1 MDRIA
6 EIKARLER
14 ELSPSHI
21 DIIDE
26 SHLHAGHA
34 GAASGAGHFNVTVV
48 SEIFTGQPS
57 IQRHRMVYAAIGDLM
72 QTEIHALSIQAQVPD
87 DILPDDQASDNM
99 ASEEP

>member
-6 EIKARLER
+6 KIKARLER
-14 ELSPSHI
+14 DLSPTYI

-48 SEIFTGQPS
+48 SEIFAGQSP
-57 IQRHRMVYAAIGDLM
+57 IQRHRLVYSALEDLM
-72 QTEIHALSIQAQVPD
+72 KSEIHAVSINAQAPD
-87 DILPDDQASDNM
+87 DM
-99 ASEEP
+99 ALEET

>member
-34 GAASGAGHFNVTVV
+34 GAASGGGHFNVTVV
-48 SEIFTGQPS
+48 SERFAGQSP
-57 IQRHRMVYAAIGDLM
+57 IERHRMVYSALGDLM
-72 QTEIHALSIQAQVPD
+72 QTEIHALSIQASAPNEQV
-87 DILPDDQASDNM
+87 SDNM
-99 ASEEP
+99 TSEQP

>member
-6 EIKARLER
+6 EIRARLER

-48 SEIFTGQPS
+48 SEKFSGQSPV
-57 IQRHRMVYAAIGDLM
+57 QRHRLVYDAIGDLM
-72 QTEIHALSIQAQVPD
+72 QTEIHALGITAQAP
-87 DILPDDQASDNM
+87 
-99 ASEEP
+99 EET

>member
-6 EIKARLER
+6 EIRARLER

-48 SEIFTGQPS
+48 SEKFSGQSPV
-57 IQRHRMVYAAIGDLM
+57 QRHRLVYDAIGDLM
-72 QTEIHALSIQAQVPD
+72 QTEIHALGINAQVPD
-87 DILPDDQASDNM
+87 DQETDNR
-99 ASEEP
+99 APEET

>member
-6 EIKARLER
+6 EIRTRLER

-48 SEIFTGQPS
+48 SERFAGQSP
-57 IQRHRMVYAAIGDLM
+57 IQRHRLVYSALDDLM
-72 QTEIHALSIQAQVPD
+72 KSEIHALSINAQVPKD
-87 DILPDDQASDNM
+87 M
-99 ASEEP
+99 APEEP